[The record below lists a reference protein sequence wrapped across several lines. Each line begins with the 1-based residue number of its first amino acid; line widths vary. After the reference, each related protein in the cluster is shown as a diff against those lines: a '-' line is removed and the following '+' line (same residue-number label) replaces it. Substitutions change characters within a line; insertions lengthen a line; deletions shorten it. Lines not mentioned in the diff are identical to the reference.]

1 MNERMTDKHLEELRE
16 ELREDKEWTLDDEYD
31 CMAEIDR
38 LRKLETALADEALAE
53 DAARCVDPD
62 HDIRWCPSCSERM
75 DAIDDYREAIAAKVV
90 EHSCENCGNC
100 GTPACD
106 PPCSQCRMTHTD
118 RWRPKPETP
127 TKPVWPGG
135 PYTVWPNGAFFDVC
149 RADGEPVCGQCTQ
162 TEAEAIA
169 QALNGYRDAIA
180 WIRRHTGPG
189 IPLSEWQAYLAE
201 RDALLAA
208 ADGRDMGQK

>member
-1 MNERMTDKHLEELRE
+1 MTERMTDEKLDVLRAYAALSTDVE
-16 ELREDKEWTLDDEYD
+16 AEMVR
-31 CMAEIDR
+31 EIDR

-53 DAARCVDPD
+53 AAARCVDPD

-75 DAIDDYREAIAAKVV
+75 DAIDDYREAIAIAAKVV
-90 EHSCENCGNC
+90 EHSCENCDNC

-149 RADGEPVCGQCTQ
+149 RADGEPVCGQCTRE
-162 TEAEAIA
+162 EAEAIA